1 MPAYGVTEEELNRLG
16 KLLKQEPM
24 DAVVFVADTS
34 ENAVDALKAVT
45 ERARVALKGVPAETR
60 AANPDGTT
68 KYMRPRPGAA
78 RMYPE
83 TDVPPIQVTNEYVDG
98 LMGKLPELPEQLM
111 KRLMKAYKLN
121 QKLAKQILDSEYLEL
136 FESSAVE
143 TKVSATVIAVALTE
157 TLKALRRD
165 GVNVEAITDEQ
176 FMGMFRLI
184 GEGKTAKESIPEVLT
199 WLAGHEEADAK
210 AALKSLGLGMM
221 SRKELESLV
230 DDVIEKNTEFI
241 ELRGKG
247 AFGSLMGIVM
257 KKARGR
263 VKAQL
268 VNEILKKRLEDTPS

>member
-1 MPAYGVTEEELNRLG
+1 MPAYGITEEELNQLG
-16 KLLKQEPM
+16 KLLNKEPM
-24 DAVVFVADTS
+24 DAVVFVADKP
-34 ENAVDALKAVT
+34 ENAADALKAVT
-45 ERARVALKGVPAETR
+45 ERARVALKGVPEETR

-83 TDVPPIQVTNEYVDG
+83 TDVPPIQVTKKYVDG
-98 LMGKLPELPEQLM
+98 LSSRLPELPEQLM
-111 KRLMKAYKLN
+111 KRLMKEYKLN

-136 FESSAVE
+136 FESLAKE

-165 GVNVEAITDEQ
+165 GVNVEAVTDGQ
-176 FMGMFRLI
+176 FMEMFRLI
-184 GEGKTAKESIPEVLT
+184 GEGKTVKESIPEVLT
-199 WLAGHEEADAK
+199 WLASHEEAGAR

-221 SRKELESLV
+221 SRKELEDLV
-230 DDVIEKNTEFI
+230 DDVIEKNSEFI

-247 AFGSLMGIVM
+247 AFGPLMGIVM

-263 VKAQL
+263 VKAG
-268 VNEILKKRLEDTPS
+268 VVSEILKKRLDDTIA